1 MHITPKW
8 DTKRVDHL
16 LIVVFFCTVGG
27 YFPATVDFYYDFF
40 YCWWRSSWH
49 RLVVKWHCL
58 LLVKIF
64 LSPFS
69 FEVTLFTVGEDLPVT
84 SDIVYWFKVLFKV
97 DIN

>member
-40 YCWWRSSWH
+40 YCW
-49 RLVVKWHCL
+49 
-58 LLVKIF
+58 
-64 LSPFS
+64 
-69 FEVTLFTVGEDLPVT
+69 
-84 SDIVYWFKVLFKV
+84 
-97 DIN
+97 